1 MSWATIF
8 SGYGIETESGMVKPE
23 NETKPAMREQPFV
36 YVSRCSSCGM
46 LMVWLGDKV
55 LHPMTF
61 EIEPA
66 EDMPANVRESFVEAC
81 SIARL
86 SPRAACA
93 MFRVTL
99 ERLVDY
105 VATARA
111 IPLKETDRLFDKIK
125 KLNLPEDTVRLF
137 STARLVGNS
146 GAHGSLKANEID
158 FSGEDTFEV
167 TVNMAEL
174 INGLVRILVSP
185 YVAEQRLR
193 EKLSKQNH
201 DAS

>member
-1 MSWATIF
+1 MSWETIY
-8 SGYGIETESGMVKPE
+8 SGYLI
-23 NETKPAMREQPFV
+23 ETKPGMFKPTEIQEYVKKEQPFI
-36 YVSRCSSCGM
+36 YMSKCISCGM
-46 LMVWLGDKV
+46 LTVWLGDKL

-61 EIEPA
+61 ETEPA

-99 ERLVDY
+99 ERLVNY

-125 KLNLPEDTVRLF
+125 KLNLPEDTMRLF

-146 GAHGSLKANEID
+146 GAHSSLKTNEID